1 VPLVPR
7 STQNTYSNE
16 EFVVSD
22 TGDHLVRVVDPVT
35 AVVEGRAYA
44 AATVQ
49 LLTFDRQAGRYVTAR
64 TWPRGPFLLSPSG
77 RRLVVLEGPRR
88 QAVAYDLPA
97 ARPVEVDGLGDLFA
111 AAGSAW
117 ADSPDPPPPRGVD
130 EPPDYAGLTD
140 QFDYGSADGGVIY
153 AGFTYARATRQRQP
167 IPRRLPPDEGQLPL
181 LAQQVRQA
189 GGRWTYLYDQVIDG
203 EPRRL
208 ILDHAF
214 RVVAHLPPQAD
225 RLGVDDWN
233 AAEGIVLLR
242 GDLPRFALTRVPF
255 VIWRYGS
262 AEPSVV
268 QFHLD
273 FEGPFRLEVDRFVL
287 REAR

>member
-1 VPLVPR
+1 LVPR

-97 ARPVEVDGLGDLFA
+97 ARPVEVDGLGTC
-111 AAGSAW
+111 S
-117 ADSPDPPPPRGVD
+117 PPPDRRGPTAPTRHRRGGSTS
-130 EPPDYAGLTD
+130 PPTTPASPTN
-140 QFDYGSADGGVIY
+140 S
-153 AGFTYARATRQRQP
+153 TTARPT
-167 IPRRLPPDEGQLPL
+167 
-181 LAQQVRQA
+181 
-189 GGRWTYLYDQVIDG
+189 
-203 EPRRL
+203 
-208 ILDHAF
+208 
-214 RVVAHLPPQAD
+214 
-225 RLGVDDWN
+225 
-233 AAEGIVLLR
+233 AA
-242 GDLPRFALTRVPF
+242 
-255 VIWRYGS
+255 
-262 AEPSVV
+262 
-268 QFHLD
+268 
-273 FEGPFRLEVDRFVL
+273 
-287 REAR
+287 